1 MGGFQDN
8 AVLDDAGITW
18 LVRRC
23 YAAAKDAWML
33 CVVAMQLLRYSGYFI
48 VHCYADPREL

>member
-1 MGGFQDN
+1 MGGFQGC

-48 VHCYADPREL
+48 VHYYADPREL